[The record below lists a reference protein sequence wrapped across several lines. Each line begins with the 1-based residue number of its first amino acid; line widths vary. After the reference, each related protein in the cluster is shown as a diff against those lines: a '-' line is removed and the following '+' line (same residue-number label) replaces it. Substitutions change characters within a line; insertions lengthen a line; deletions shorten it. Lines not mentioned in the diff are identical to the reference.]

1 MVTDKYMNFK
11 EMKLKISGR
20 VQGVGFRHFTRTNA
34 GDLGIKGW
42 VRNLDNG
49 DVEVLIQGPEKK
61 LKLILDK
68 LKSGPMPARVD
79 NVNIIEETENP
90 DKKEKTFRV
99 VH

>member
-11 EMKLKISGR
+11 EMKLMISGR

-49 DVEVLIQGPEKK
+49 EVEVLIQGPEEK
-61 LKLILDK
+61 LKIMLEK
-68 LKSGPMPARVD
+68 LKNGPMPARVD
-79 NVNIIEETENP
+79 RVNIVNETGNP
-90 DKKEKTFRV
+90 DKMEKTFRV

>member
-11 EMKLKISGR
+11 EMKLMISGR
-20 VQGVGFRHFTRTNA
+20 VQGVGFRHYTRTNA

-49 DVEVLIQGPEKK
+49 DVEALIQGPEEK
-61 LKLILDK
+61 LESMLEK

-79 NVNIIEETENP
+79 HVNIIEETENP

>member
-1 MVTDKYMNFK
+1 MATDKYMNFK
-11 EMKLKISGR
+11 EMKLMISGR

-49 DVEVLIQGPEKK
+49 DVEALIQGPEEK
-61 LKLILDK
+61 LKLMLEK

-79 NVNIIEETENP
+79 HVNIVEETESP
-90 DKKEKTFRV
+90 EKEEKTNR
-99 VH
+99 